1 MATFTD
7 LHLIV
12 EDMLEQSMGKEAI
25 DQLDLSNIASLGD
38 YIIQSGEYG
47 TNDVIFGKLVDRIGR
62 TVIANRLYQNKFGF
76 MSMDPF
82 TYGYVLQKIHVDTLT
97 PRTSGKYY
105 TGTDPDTEQF
115 GNYIPTINVSLF
127 ADSKAWEFAMT
138 VTEAQIKTAF
148 TDESSLAAFISG
160 LFTAM
165 YTSVAKSLEE
175 VARGVLAAYIGELY
189 VGQAQAD
196 AASETVIT
204 AVNLIA
210 KYKEETGETVTASA
224 AWYNA
229 DFLRWCTS
237 FFTDEKRMFS
247 NLSVIRNL
255 KGLEKFTP
263 EEGLRFII
271 NGKFADNIKRFM
283 TSDTFNDE
291 FVGMPGYTEIDYW
304 QGLGTGTIAD
314 RTAIDAKLISTTTTE
329 EVTENDEIDI
339 DNVVGIMYD
348 NFSVGVTLYERDTV
362 AVNVPRR
369 HRTNYFEQCMV
380 GNFIDLGEQG
390 TMYYL
395 EDVSDDDDGGDGGDV
410 TPGP

>member
-1 MATFTD
+1 MANFTD
-7 LHLIV
+7 LHLII

-38 YIIQSGEYG
+38 YIINSGENG

-76 MSMDPF
+76 LSMDPF
-82 TYGYVLQKIHVDTLT
+82 TYGYVLQKIHVDTFT

-105 TGTDPDTEQF
+105 TGSDPDTEQF

-138 VTEAQIKTAF
+138 VTEAQIKSAF
-148 TDESSLAAFISG
+148 TDESTLAAFISG

-165 YTSVAKSLEE
+165 DTSVAKSLEE
-175 VARGVLAAYIGELY
+175 CARGVLAAYIGELY
-189 VGQAQAD
+189 VGQGKAD
-196 AASETVIT
+196 TAGDTIIT
-204 AVNLIA
+204 AVNLLA
-210 KYKEETGETVTASA
+210 KYQAETNITLTPGA

-237 FFTDEKRMFS
+237 FFADEKRMFT
-247 NLSVIRNL
+247 NLTVLRNTR
-255 KGLEKFTP
+255 GMEKFTP
-263 EEGLRFII
+263 TEGLRFII

-283 TSDTFNDE
+283 TSDVYNDE
-291 FVGMPGYTEIDYW
+291 LVSMPGYTEIDYW
-304 QGLGTGTIAD
+304 QGMGSGTIAD
-314 RTAIDAKLISTTTTE
+314 RCSIDAKLISTTTTE
-329 EVTENDEIDI
+329 GVTTHDEIDI
-339 DNVVGIMYD
+339 SNVIGVMYD
-348 NFSVGVTLYERDTV
+348 NFAVGVTLYERDTV
-362 AVNVPRR
+362 AIPVPRR

-395 EDVSDDDDGGDGGDV
+395 AEVN
-410 TPGP
+410 P

>member
-1 MATFTD
+1 MANYAD
-7 LHLIV
+7 LHLII
-12 EDMLEQSMGKEAI
+12 EDMLEQSMGKEDIA
-25 DQLDLSNIASLGD
+25 QLDLSNIASLGD
-38 YIIQSGEYG
+38 YIINSGENG

-62 TVIANRLYQNKFGF
+62 TVIANRLYQNKFSF
-76 MSMDPF
+76 LSMDPF
-82 TYGYVLQKIHVDTLT
+82 TYGYVLQKIHVDTFT

-105 TGTDPDTEQF
+105 TGNDPDTEQF

-138 VTEAQIKTAF
+138 VTEAQIKSAF
-148 TDESSLAAFISG
+148 TDEATLAAFISG

-165 YTSVAKSLEE
+165 DTSVAKSLEE
-175 VARGVLAAYIGELY
+175 CARGVLAAYIGELY
-189 VGQAQAD
+189 TAQA
-196 AASETVIT
+196 AANTAGETIIT
-204 AVNLIA
+204 GVNLLA
-210 KYKEETGETVTASA
+210 KYREETGQTLTASA

-247 NLSVIRNL
+247 NLSVIRNTR
-255 KGLEKFTP
+255 GMEKFTP
-263 EEGLRFII
+263 EEGLKFII

-291 FVGMPGYTEIDYW
+291 FVEMPGYTEIDYW
-304 QGLGTGTIAD
+304 QGLGSGSIAD
-314 RTAIDAKLISTTTTE
+314 RTAINAKLISTTTAE
-329 EVTENDEIDI
+329 GVTTNNTVDI
-339 DNVVGIMYD
+339 DNVIGLMYD
-348 NFSVGVTLYERDTV
+348 NFAVGVTLYERDTV
-362 AVNVPRR
+362 AIPVPRR

-395 EDVSDDDDGGDGGDV
+395 ADL
-410 TPGP
+410 T